1 MPLIWG
7 YMDMF
12 RLIIN
17 KLDACKKKMTI
28 HEYLT
33 TNTPLT
39 SEQITEFGSKFTP
52 KSAQAGDYLIREG
65 EVCRKLLFL
74 EEGCMSMVY
83 ERDNKSF
90 IKDFIF
96 DNSFASV
103 YESFIT
109 SKPARYSLKA
119 VTSCKYESISLH
131 DLEATYRSVPQ
142 LKALAASQTEA
153 AYLNVTRRME
163 SLITLSAEQRYLE
176 LLDRRPRLLSEIPLY
191 LIASYLGI
199 TDVALSRIRKK
210 VVS

>member
-1 MPLIWG
+1 
-7 YMDMF
+7 
-12 RLIIN
+12 
-17 KLDACKKKMTI
+17 MTI
-28 HEYLT
+28 YEFLT
-33 TNTPLT
+33 KNTPLT
-39 SEQITEFGSKFTP
+39 PEQIAEFGSRFSS
-52 KSAQAGDYLIREG
+52 KSSKAGDYVIQEG

-83 ERDNKSF
+83 ERGNKSF

-96 DNSFASV
+96 ENSFASV
-103 YESFIT
+103 YESFVT

-119 VTSCKYESISLH
+119 VSDCKYESISQY
-131 DLEATYRSVPQ
+131 DLEKTYQSIPQ

-163 SLITLSAEQRYLE
+163 SLITLSAEERYLE
-176 LLDRRPRLLSEIPLY
+176 LLERRPKLLAEVPLY

-210 VVS
+210 IAS

>member
-1 MPLIWG
+1 M
-7 YMDMF
+7 
-12 RLIIN
+12 
-17 KLDACKKKMTI
+17 KLY
-28 HEYLT
+28 EYLT
-33 TNTPLT
+33 KNTQLSSAQI
-39 SEQITEFGSKFTP
+39 SEYCSKLSS
-52 KSAQAGDYLIREG
+52 KSAKAGDYVIQEG

-96 DNSFASV
+96 ENSFASV

-109 SKPARYSLKA
+109 SAPARYSLRA
-119 VTSCKYESISLH
+119 VTHCKFESITLH
-131 DLEATYRSVPQ
+131 DLESAYESIPQ
-142 LKALAASQTEA
+142 LKALAAKQTEA

-176 LLDRRPRLLSEIPLY
+176 LLERRPRLLSEIPLY

-210 VVS
+210 VSS

>member
-1 MPLIWG
+1 
-7 YMDMF
+7 
-12 RLIIN
+12 
-17 KLDACKKKMTI
+17 MTI
-28 HEYLT
+28 EEYIAE
-33 TNTPLT
+33 NTSLS
-39 SEQITEFGSKFTP
+39 SEQIAELGAKFASKSS
-52 KSAQAGDYLIREG
+52 KAGNYLIRAG
-65 EVCRKLLFL
+65 EVCRKLMFL

-96 DNSFASV
+96 ENSFASV

-109 SKPARYSLKA
+109 SEPARYSLKA
-119 VTSCKYESISLH
+119 ITPCRFQSIARH
-131 DLEATYRSVPQ
+131 DLEKFYQSIPQ

-163 SLITLSAEQRYLE
+163 SLITLSAEERYLE
-176 LLDRRPRLLSEIPLY
+176 LLERRPKLLAEVPLY

>member
-1 MPLIWG
+1 MIQ
-7 YMDMF
+7 
-12 RLIIN
+12 
-17 KLDACKKKMTI
+17 
-28 HEYLT
+28 EYLKK
-33 TNTPLT
+33 NTPLT
-39 SEQITEFGSKFTP
+39 SEQVAEFDSKMTS
-52 KSAQAGDYLIREG
+52 KSAKAGDYIIQEG
-65 EVCRKLLFL
+65 EICRKIFFL

-109 SKPARYSLKA
+109 AEPARYSLKA
-119 VTSCKYESISLH
+119 ITHCKYQAISLH
-131 DLEATYRSVPQ
+131 DLEKIYQSIPQ

-153 AYLNVTRRME
+153 AYLNITRRME

-176 LLDRRPRLLSEIPLY
+176 LMERRPRILSEIPLY

-199 TDVALSRIRKK
+199 TDVALSRIRRNI
-210 VVS
+210 VS